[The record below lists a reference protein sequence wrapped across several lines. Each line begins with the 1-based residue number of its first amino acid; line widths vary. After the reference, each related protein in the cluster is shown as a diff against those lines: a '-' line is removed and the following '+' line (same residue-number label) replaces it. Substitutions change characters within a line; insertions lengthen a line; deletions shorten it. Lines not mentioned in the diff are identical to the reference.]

1 MSKQEHWLDDVEE
14 HDYAAAQEYLSL
26 LMPDGDAERLA
37 QVLRSTA
44 VPAGNI
50 RWFKAKDILRASGLP
65 ALPESNAHVNKDFR
79 KVKDGEKLSPVL
91 LLRGNTSVP
100 RPLIIAD
107 GYHRVCASY
116 LLDENA
122 EIPARIL

>member
-26 LMPDGDAERLA
+26 LMPDGDAEALSR
-37 QVLRSTA
+37 VLRSSA
-44 VPAGNI
+44 EI

-65 ALPESNAHVNKDFR
+65 ALPESNAHVSKDFR
-79 KVKDGEKLSPVL
+79 KIKDGEKISPIL
-91 LLRGNTSVP
+91 LLRGNPFTP
-100 RPLIIAD
+100 LPLIIAD

-122 EIPARIL
+122 EIPAKIL

>member
-26 LMPDGDAERLA
+26 FMDDDRAKRLSQLLSSATGD
-37 QVLRSTA
+37 
-44 VPAGNI
+44 I

-79 KVKDGEKLSPVL
+79 KIKNGEKLSPVL
-91 LLRGNTSVP
+91 LLRGNPSTP
-100 RPLIIAD
+100 LPLIIAD

-122 EIPARIL
+122 EIPAKIL